1 MTDNTMDRLRK
12 LVADQLNVT
21 EDRIVSDAKFIDDL
35 EADSLDL
42 VELVMSLEDEFG
54 IEITEEDAEK
64 LVTVGDAE
72 AFIRKHAAGE

>member
-72 AFIRKHAAGE
+72 AFIREHAAGE